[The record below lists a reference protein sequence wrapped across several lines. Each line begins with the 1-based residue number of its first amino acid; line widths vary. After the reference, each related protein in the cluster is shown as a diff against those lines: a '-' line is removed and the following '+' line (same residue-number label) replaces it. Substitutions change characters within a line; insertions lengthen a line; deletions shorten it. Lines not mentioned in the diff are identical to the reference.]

1 MTVKEFREI
10 SASKVFALIPND
22 NAVSDNEYN
31 IFHTRTNRT
40 YVFADDYSVEEF
52 EIDFIEAAEDDAFD
66 EPVIYVYTK

>member
-31 IFHTRTNRT
+31 IFHTCTNRT
-40 YVFADDYSVEEF
+40 YVFADDCSVEEF